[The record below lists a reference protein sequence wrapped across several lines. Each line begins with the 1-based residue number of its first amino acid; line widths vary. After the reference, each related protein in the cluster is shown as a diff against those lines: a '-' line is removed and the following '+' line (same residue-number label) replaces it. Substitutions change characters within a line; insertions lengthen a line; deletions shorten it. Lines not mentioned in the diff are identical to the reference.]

1 MNAFRTLLAACL
13 LATGLAGTAL
23 AHHSYQ
29 MFDRDKRVT
38 YQGTVTRVEWTNP
51 HIWIFAT
58 VEDPKTKKKV
68 EWGFEAGGGTA
79 GATRQ
84 GWKKSHFAPGT
95 AVTVL
100 ANPLRNG
107 EPGAGIVKVTLADG
121 SVFGEGGKGPGVA
134 VTP

>member
-1 MNAFRTLLAACL
+1 MKPLRTILTASTLAA
-13 LATGLAGTAL
+13 GLAGTAL
-23 AHHSYQ
+23 GHHSYQ
-29 MFDRDKRVT
+29 MFDRDKRIT
-38 YQGTVTRVEWTNP
+38 YQATVTRVEWTNP
-51 HIWIFAT
+51 HIWIFGT

-100 ANPLRNG
+100 GNPLRNG
-107 EPGAGIVKVTLADG
+107 EPGAGIIKVTLADG
-121 SVFGEGGKGPGVA
+121 SVFGEGGKGPGVP
-134 VTP
+134 VPQ